1 MKTNLTSLIIMS
13 LLMLSSYTSA
23 AVVNHNIA
31 TGCLTIPASSTD
43 EYVITGSTTSNYVVV
58 EFGWKGTI
66 TLKNCY
72 FDFSYSSNSP
82 IRITGKN
89 DLLNTDPS
97 RTNVNL
103 ILDGDNYIYN
113 DGGGSACIQVD
124 QGAQINISAI
134 EPCNN
139 ASGTLTA
146 LQATSNGGAAIGSRE
161 DGGYYGGKETS
172 ATAVLSD
179 GYTGITA
186 GGNIIIS
193 SGTIKARGGHGAGI
207 GGGYGTWY
215 DGMIVIYGG
224 VVEARTIRHS
234 AGIGSGCPD
243 GSGVETAYAPN
254 SAIVVLPP
262 AVVTASGAT
271 GNEYVDVPEL
281 ALAGTKVRVYIG
293 DPNQPTI
300 SVKTIDNLPDAN
312 VYFDLSQD
320 PDINRVVS
328 STVDPTVLNV
338 NNVLLGK
345 TNASGVFT
353 TTGSLMNSTTFFTDA
368 TNLAGKLYMPVTQTL
383 PNGGSV
389 VFPLLSANF
398 NIVAMPS
405 TMLEVGYSP
414 SDALQSATVLK
425 LLYNDNQPMTNV
437 VFDLASGNTST
448 FSAPIFLAADSTTVV
463 SAPTTLNKGD
473 IYYIVVPIQNDQEA
487 RIHSDV
493 LRISAKWNGSPTGYI
508 RQVVNQIIAD
518 LRVVNICEGESY
530 YFNGEY
536 LTESGI
542 YAEVSTES
550 SACATSSSLGDAIKL
565 VVHSPQSYDLHETI
579 CANERYNFG
588 GEFYNVSGVYTK
600 TFANQYGCDSIVTLH
615 LTVGGLY
622 DVTLRDTI
630 CSGETY
636 TWDGKS
642 YTSAGVYT
650 RKYASVLGCDSIVT
664 LNLFV
669 PEQYDIHLY
678 DTICQGETYVW
689 NNVKY
694 TKSGSYTQPFTSQHG
709 CDSIVTVHLFIAP
722 IVRETYVEAICQD
735 QPYTFGKK
743 ILTQPGTY
751 VDTTLSMYGC
761 DSITTLTLRV
771 HEPYLIDQYI
781 EVCHDDTFNF
791 RGQVVEKPGIYY
803 DSLLT
808 QHGCD
813 SVYRLIFNKTPT
825 YLFHSEDTMCV
836 GSTYTYR
843 GKLLTQPGT
852 YYDSLTTV
860 SGCDSIY
867 RLVLHTHP
875 TYLIY
880 ALQTEDVCGD
890 ASTYEMVVQYDGAR
904 PSHYNLLYSEKAK
917 EQGFRDILLA
927 PFVNDTLNLPIPH
940 ATPYVRPDYYD
951 VTLQLINST
960 CPDVSSEHETDLLVR
975 YPSWI
980 IEQNWQD
987 VVAVKNAR
995 YNGGYYF
1002 QGYDWHVNNVST
1014 TQTDSYLYLPS
1025 LQVGDE
1031 VVLYATRMG
1040 EDYAVPTC
1048 PIVIEPQNVYEQE
1061 HPVPVYPTR
1070 LTRSNRNITIGYANT
1085 DSQYY
1090 VYDVLGRQLASG
1102 VCGASEK
1109 AVLELPDVS
1118 GSYFV
1123 MIIDSSE
1130 QKQVVHVMVE

>member
-1 MKTNLTSLIIMS
+1 MKHINLLVLLSVFALHASAQCFNMTDLYDPSITCTYGRYENPYANIGVQSGRHTVMTDVNGKDENVPQLSVIPPGESSSIRLGNDGTNYQAESITFEYTVDPVNTILLLKYAAVMEDPNHSSYEQPRLRLEVFDIYNNAIDPACSSFDFVANASLGWNSMNSGNLLWKDWTSIGVDLEQYVGQTVKIRLTTYDCNQGGHFGYAYFHLGCTTKKIISLACGDVQSTTYQAPAGFDYLWYTYKNGVSQSYGNRQTVTVPIDGNTYYCDISQVGKPNCKFTLSVTAQPRYPIADFSLRKVSSCVDTIWLTNLSGVSQDGVSKNIPLEPCDSAVWDLGDGRILNS
-13 LLMLSSYTSA
+13 YDLSSTPITYA
-23 AVVNHNIA
+23 K
-31 TGCLTIPASSTD
+31 GG
-43 EYVITGSTTSNYVVV
+43 EY
-58 EFGWKGTI
+58 TI
-66 TLKNCY
+66 TLTSYLTDGGCY
-72 FDFSYSSNSP
+72 DTISKKV
-82 IRITGKN
+82 I
-89 DLLNTDPS
+89 
-97 RTNVNL
+97 V
-103 ILDGDNYIYN
+103 DGYN
-113 DGGGSACIQVD
+113 DVHELNVSAVTCD
-124 QGAQINISAI
+124 N
-134 EPCNN
+134 EPY
-139 ASGTLTA
+139 
-146 LQATSNGGAAIGSRE
+146 
-161 DGGYYGGKETS
+161 DFYGQS
-172 ATAVLSD
+172 
-179 GYTGITA
+179 
-186 GGNIIIS
+186 
-193 SGTIKARGGHGAGI
+193 
-207 GGGYGTWY
+207 
-215 DGMIVIYGG
+215 
-224 VVEARTIRHS
+224 
-234 AGIGSGCPD
+234 
-243 GSGVETAYAPN
+243 
-254 SAIVVLPP
+254 
-262 AVVTASGAT
+262 
-271 GNEYVDVPEL
+271 
-281 ALAGTKVRVYIG
+281 
-293 DPNQPTI
+293 
-300 SVKTIDNLPDAN
+300 
-312 VYFDLSQD
+312 LSQ
-320 PDINRVVS
+320 
-328 STVDPTVLNV
+328 
-338 NNVLLGK
+338 
-345 TNASGVFT
+345 A
-353 TTGSLMNSTTFFTDA
+353 
-368 TNLAGKLYMPVTQTL
+368 
-383 PNGGSV
+383 
-389 VFPLLSANF
+389 
-398 NIVAMPS
+398 
-405 TMLEVGYSP
+405 
-414 SDALQSATVLK
+414 
-425 LLYNDNQPMTNV
+425 
-437 VFDLASGNTST
+437 
-448 FSAPIFLAADSTTVV
+448 
-463 SAPTTLNKGD
+463 
-473 IYYIVVPIQNDQEA
+473 
-487 RIHSDV
+487 
-493 LRISAKWNGSPTGYI
+493 
-508 RQVVNQIIAD
+508 
-518 LRVVNICEGESY
+518 
-530 YFNGEY
+530 
-536 LTESGI
+536 
-542 YAEVSTES
+542 
-550 SACATSSSLGDAIKL
+550 
-565 VVHSPQSYDLHETI
+565 
-579 CANERYNFG
+579 
-588 GEFYNVSGVYTK
+588 GVYTHMLK
-600 TFANQYGCDSIVTLH
+600 TAKGCDSIVTLS
-615 LTVGGLY
+615 LSLNPSYNY
-622 DVTLRDTI
+622 DFYDTICDGQTYIWNQVKYKTPGNYTQSFKTISGCDSVVTLNLVVNPIYDIEIYDTICAGETYKWNAEQYTQSGSYMQSFTTQHGCDSLVTLHLSVGDVYNVSLYDTI
-630 CSGETY
+630 CSGEIY
-636 TWDGKS
+636 NWDGKS
-642 YTSAGVYT
+642 YTNTGVYV

-664 LNLFV
+664 LNLLV
-669 PEQYDIHLY
+669 GEVYDIQLY